1 MTIALSVCCF
11 WFNFRCE
18 IGFIRRCFDKF
29 LFNYSNYCF
38 FCIKDLAASSDS
50 GEYKMVLAVRQDL
63 GMGKGKIAAQVGKSQ
78 QGKTAVEFFL
88 NCEIPLSLIY
98 GQSVYCY

>member
-1 MTIALSVCCF
+1 
-11 WFNFRCE
+11 
-18 IGFIRRCFDKF
+18 
-29 LFNYSNYCF
+29 
-38 FCIKDLAASSDS
+38 
-50 GEYKMVLAVRQDL
+50 MVLAVRQDL

>member
-1 MTIALSVCCF
+1 MGVKLGLYEGAQD
-11 WFNFRCE
+11 FN
-18 IGFIRRCFDKF
+18 KF
-29 LFNYSNYCF
+29 LFNYLDYCF

-50 GEYKMVLAVRQDL
+50 REYKMVLAVRQDL

-78 QGKTAVEFFL
+78 QGKTAVKFFL
-88 NCEIPLSLIY
+88 NCKIPLSLIY

>member
-1 MTIALSVCCF
+1 MTIALRVCCF
-11 WFNFRCE
+11 WLNFRCE
-18 IGFIRRCFDKF
+18 IGFIRCFDKF
-29 LFNYSNYCF
+29 RFNYSNYCF

-88 NCEIPLSLIY
+88 NCEILLSLIY